1 MERKYV
7 KLNDNYSHLS
17 LGNVISVIKD
27 ESKNK
32 NSAIQSEVF
41 CALFNIDYMNES
53 TVNNYCIGSRSIGND
68 YKQIYINLKKQYEK
82 DNNIFIDIIC
92 NILSIIN
99 GSIYDLKKISSINEQ
114 SSLKNICNKLYN
126 ISKNDFYVPKDTI
139 SKFRKLLKSENYYN
153 LFVELIT
160 YAILEKKQPLYE
172 DERTKNVVETL
183 LQNTDISVTDLQN
196 FLILELNEGINFSHS
211 LKRLANDGNPY
222 ANYHLAVMEY
232 RGEFSG
238 YPRYDKAYEYFLN
251 AANNNHPSACW
262 MIGNMIIKG
271 KIGSNSEK
279 DHKEAIKYFEKAK
292 SLGNI
297 AAINSLG
304 LCYQEG
310 IGVKKDVEKSLKLFK
325 EAANKN
331 YVYALNNLGIYYEN
345 HNNQEEAYKYFLKS
359 ANLNESFA
367 CNKIGEYKRK
377 VGNKKEAFEYYQ
389 KALESSINETS
400 LWAYYNIAKYYYLEG
415 DLETNTSKDINKAI
429 DYFEKSNSLIE
440 SLEELLSIYYEK
452 YIITNNSDYLNK
464 LNYYKNLIEL
474 HPNYNDD
481 VKYLIE
487 EKLKNIKIKNKINIE
502 F

>member
-1 MERKYV
+1 MERKYI

-17 LGNVISVIKD
+17 LGNVISAIKD

-32 NSAIQSEVF
+32 SSAIQSEVF
-41 CALFNIDYMNES
+41 CALFNLDYMNES

-82 DNNIFIDIIC
+82 NNNIFIDIIC
-92 NILSIIN
+92 NVLSIIN
-99 GSIYDLKKISSINEQ
+99 GSIYDLKNISKINEQ

-139 SKFRKLLKSENYYN
+139 SKFRKLLKIENYYS
-153 LFVELIT
+153 LFIELVF

-172 DERTKNVVETL
+172 DERTKNVVETI
-183 LQNTDISVTDLQN
+183 LQNTDISVVDLQN

-211 LKRLANDGNPY
+211 LKGLANDGNPY

-232 RGEFSG
+232 RGEFTG
-238 YPRYDKAYEYFLN
+238 IPRYDKAYDYFKD

-271 KIGSNSEK
+271 KIGSNKNEDYK
-279 DHKEAIKYFEKAK
+279 VAIKYFEKAK

-310 IGVKKDVEKSLKLFK
+310 IGVKKDIDKALKLFK

-331 YVYALNNLGIYYEN
+331 YVYALNNLGIYYEKQS
-345 HNNQEEAYKYFLKS
+345 NNEDAYKYFLKS

-377 VGNKKEAFEYYQ
+377 EGNKKEALVYYQ
-389 KALESSINETS
+389 KALESSVNETS

-415 DLETNTSKDINKAI
+415 DLETNTPKDINKAI
-429 DYFEKSNSLIE
+429 DYFEKSNNLIE
-440 SLEELLSIYYEK
+440 SLEELLFIYYEK
-452 YIITNNSDYLNK
+452 YIFNNNNEDLNK
-464 LNYYKNLIEL
+464 LNYYKNLIEI
-474 HPNYNDD
+474 HSNYNDNI
-481 VKYLIE
+481 KNLIE
-487 EKLKNIKIKNKINIE
+487 IKLKNIKTKNLINIE